1 MVFVTPQ
8 KEIDAYFASPA
19 LSQSYIKPLTSGLEN
34 FLAKAKQYQEE
45 EENED
50 GVDKEHL
57 LIGSA
62 VDCILT
68 GEEGRFDDIY
78 YISDLSKRPS
88 DTEMTII
95 NRVFNTCLATY
106 QDQEIPLLENLKEI
120 IQEALDFNE
129 YQMRWKTETRL
140 EKAIAFG
147 TEYFES
153 LKLAIGK
160 KVLAADQY
168 QTVIKI
174 VNSLRENPRT
184 GKYFDRNSLSLNKN
198 IDVYYQLPIYF
209 KYKGK
214 DCKALLDILLVF
226 KDDDGNILYIQP
238 VDLKTTGNHTIY
250 FPSAIKSFRYDIQAA
265 FYTEALKSKFPEAE
279 IRPFRFIAES
289 SVVPGKPLIYELSNS
304 LLKIGKYG
312 RPSIN
317 LTDVRDLF
325 LDDNDDA
332 YQPIKVVREIKGF
345 DNCIDDYIYY
355 EQQGWIEDKR
365 VTENDGL
372 LVVGWEGIL

>member
-34 FLAKAKQYQEE
+34 FLTKAKQYQEE

-95 NRVFNTCLATY
+95 NRVFNTCLVAY
-106 QDQEIPLLENLKEI
+106 QDQEIPLLADLKEI

-129 YQMRWKTETRL
+129 YQMRWKPETRL

-168 QTVIKI
+168 QTVMGI

-184 GKYFDRNSLSLNKN
+184 GKYFDRNSLSLEKN
-198 IDVYYQLPIYF
+198 IDVYYQLPIFF

-226 KDDDGNILYIQP
+226 KDDEGNILHVQP
-238 VDLKTTGNHTIY
+238 IDLKTTGNHTIY
-250 FPSAIKSFRYDIQAA
+250 FPSSIKSFRYDIQAA
-265 FYTEALKSKFPEAE
+265 FYTEALKSKFPGAE
-279 IRPFRFIAES
+279 IKPFRFIAES
-289 SVVPGKPLIYELSNS
+289 SIVQGKPLVFELSES
-304 LLKIGKYG
+304 LLHIGKYG
-312 RPSIN
+312 RSAIN
-317 LTDVRDLF
+317 LTDTNGLF
-325 LDDNDDA
+325 MENDDV
-332 YQPIKVVREIKGF
+332 YQPIKVVKEIKGF

-355 EQQGWIEDKR
+355 EKQGWVEDKR
-365 VTENDGL
+365 VSEKDGL